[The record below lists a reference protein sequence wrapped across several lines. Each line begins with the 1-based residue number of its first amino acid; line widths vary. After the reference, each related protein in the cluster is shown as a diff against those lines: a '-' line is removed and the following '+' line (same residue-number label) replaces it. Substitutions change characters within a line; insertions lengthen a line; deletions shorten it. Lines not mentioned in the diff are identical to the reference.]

1 MMKTMYL
8 MLTMMIS
15 DQTISE
21 RTPYTLEGI
30 GWRPCLKHSRSA
42 YRGLVPMSP

>member
-1 MMKTMYL
+1 MSASKARIPPSPLLSARMMKMMYL

-21 RTPYTLEGI
+21 RTP
-30 GWRPCLKHSRSA
+30 
-42 YRGLVPMSP
+42 